1 MINSIPLGRSGV
13 QVSRIGVGTMSWSGH
28 EGQGAYGGTRPSDEE
43 AAFKA
48 SLESGVLL
56 FDTMNMYSGGKS
68 ERRLGELARGTNAV
82 IATKFM
88 PSRLVPPAFPYL
100 PRHLPKLLDAALGRL
115 GRSAVDVFQL
125 RKFGLLP
132 IKAWMN
138 RLADAV
144 EAGKVRAV
152 GVSGFTE
159 SQVRAA
165 HAALETRGVPLASVQ
180 NQYSLLD
187 RQPEHDGVLGA
198 CKELGVTLIAFSPL
212 ALGALSGKY
221 GPDRLPA
228 DTMRRRVA
236 PAFRAGRLAS
246 TVEVIRRLQAIGPA
260 HSRTIPQV
268 ALRYL
273 IEQGAVPIP
282 GAKNE
287 RQARDNAGA
296 LTFALS
302 GSEMAELRQ
311 ATDLSSRRASTG
323 RGRNVV
329 LPM

>member
-1 MINSIPLGRSGV
+1 MIDTIPLGRSRV
-13 QVSRIGVGTMSWSGH
+13 QVSRIGVGTMSWSGA
-28 EGQGAYGGTRPSDEE
+28 EGQGAYGGTRPADEE
-43 AAFKA
+43 AAFRA
-48 SLESGVLL
+48 SLETGVNL

-68 ERRLGELARGTNAV
+68 ERRLGELARGTTAV
-82 IATKFM
+82 LATKFL

-100 PRHLPKLLDAALGRL
+100 PSHLPKLLDAALARL
-115 GRSAVDVFQL
+115 GRTAVDVFQL

-132 IKAWMN
+132 MKAWMN

-152 GVSGFTE
+152 GVSGFAE
-159 SQVRAA
+159 EEIRAA
-165 HAALETRGVPLASVQ
+165 HAALESRGIPLASVQ

-187 RQPEHDGVLGA
+187 RQPEYDGVLGA
-198 CKELGVTLIAFSPL
+198 CKELGITLIAFSPL

-221 GPDRLPA
+221 GPGRLPA

-236 PAFRAGRLAS
+236 PAFRARRMAL
-246 TVEVIRRLQAIGPA
+246 TVEVLRMLQAIAAG
-260 HSRTIPQV
+260 HSRTVPQV

-273 IEQGAVPIP
+273 IEQGAIPIP

-287 RQARDNAGA
+287 QQARDNAAA

-302 GSEMAELRQ
+302 PAEMTELRQ
-311 ATDLSSRRASTG
+311 ATESWTRTTSW
-323 RGRNVV
+323 GRNVTS
-329 LPM
+329 LS